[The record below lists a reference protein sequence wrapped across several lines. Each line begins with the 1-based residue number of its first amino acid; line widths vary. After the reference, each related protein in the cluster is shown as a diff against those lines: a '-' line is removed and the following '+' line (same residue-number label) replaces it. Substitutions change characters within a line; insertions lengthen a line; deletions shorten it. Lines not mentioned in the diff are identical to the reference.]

1 MDRIVLLMLEKKSAG
16 LMRDRLTNNY
26 QVLETEIDQS
36 LDFSFDLGIVDESA
50 LKLSWE
56 EVQSRKEAAKPVF
69 LPFLLVAARRNAD
82 FVTRHLWQTVD
93 EIIWM
98 PINHM
103 ELQTRVENLLRTR
116 RLSLEA
122 QRLTTADLITGV
134 HNRRHFFALGNREL
148 NRARRFH
155 RSLSVLMAEVDHF
168 QDICDNYDYEVANQ
182 ALRLTAKHF
191 LKNLRVID
199 VLGRYAEEKFVI
211 LLTDTDMNGAE
222 KVAERLVQEMGE
234 TQLNTERGSI
244 NPTISLG
251 ISSANGDL
259 PNLESLVER
268 ADNALCA
275 AKQAGRHCYRMERVH
290 ANGIDYIGPA
300 PLERAPAFGSQS

>member
-1 MDRIVLLMLEKKSAG
+1 LDRIVVLMQEKKSAD

-50 LKLSWE
+50 LKQSWK

-69 LPFLLVAARRNAD
+69 LPFLLVAARRNAA

-93 EIIWM
+93 EIIWV
-98 PINHM
+98 PINHL

-134 HNRRHFFALGNREL
+134 HNRRHFFTLGNREL
-148 NRARRFH
+148 NRARRFN
-155 RSLSVLMAEVDHF
+155 RSLSVIMAEVDHF
-168 QDICDNYDYEVANQ
+168 QGICDNYDYEVGNQ
-182 ALRLTAKHF
+182 ALRLTAKR
-191 LKNLRVID
+191 LLQDLRIID
-199 VLGRYAEEKFVI
+199 VLGRYGDEKFVI
-211 LLTDTDMNGAE
+211 LLADTDMNGAE
-222 KVAERLVQEMGE
+222 KVAARLVRQNGE
-234 TQLNTERGSI
+234 THLNTERGSI
-244 NPTISLG
+244 TPTISLG
-251 ISSANGDL
+251 ISSAAGEI
-259 PNLESLVER
+259 PTLETLVDR

-275 AKQAGRHCYRMERVH
+275 AKQAGRRCYRMERLH
-290 ANGIDYIGPA
+290 PDGIDFVGP
-300 PLERAPAFGSQS
+300 GCT

>member
-1 MDRIVLLMLEKKSAG
+1 MDRIVLLMLEKKNAG
-16 LMRDRLTNNY
+16 LMRDRLANHY

-36 LDFSFDLGIVDESA
+36 LDFSFDLGIVDASA
-50 LKLSWE
+50 LKQSWE

-69 LPFLLVAARRNAD
+69 LPFLLMAARRNAD

-93 EIIWM
+93 EIIWL
-98 PINHM
+98 PVNHL
-103 ELQTRVENLLRTR
+103 ELQTRVENLLRSR

-134 HNRRHFFALGNREL
+134 YNRRHFFALGNREL

-168 QDICDNYDYEVANQ
+168 QGICDNYDYEVGNQ
-182 ALRLTAKHF
+182 ALRLTAKRF

-199 VLGRYAEEKFVI
+199 VMGRYAEEKFVI

-222 KVAERLVQEMGE
+222 KVAARLVQEIGE
-234 TQLNTERGSI
+234 THLNTERGSI
-244 NPTISLG
+244 TPTISLG

-259 PNLESLVER
+259 PTLESLVER

-275 AKQAGRHCYRMERVH
+275 AKQAGRGCYRMERLH
-290 ANGIDYIGPA
+290 SDGIDFVGP
-300 PLERAPAFGSQS
+300 GCN

>member
-1 MDRIVLLMLEKKSAG
+1 MDRIILLLQEKKTAG
-16 LMRDRLTNNY
+16 RVRDRLVKNY

-36 LDFSFDLGIVDESA
+36 LDFSFDLGIVDEAA
-50 LKLSWE
+50 LRQSWE
-56 EVQSRKEAAKPVF
+56 EVQSRKAAAQPVF

-93 EIIWM
+93 EIIWI
-98 PINHM
+98 PINNL
-103 ELQTRVENLLRTR
+103 ELQTRVENLLRSR

-134 HNRRHFFALGNREL
+134 HNRRHFFTLGNREL

-155 RSLSVLMAEVDHF
+155 RSLAVVMAEVDHF
-168 QDICDNYDYEVANQ
+168 QMICDSYDYEVGNQ
-182 ALRLTAKHF
+182 ALRLAAKRF
-191 LKNLRVID
+191 LKNLRAID

-222 KVAERLVQEMGE
+222 KVAERLVQEIGE
-234 TQLNTERGSI
+234 TRLHTDRGSI
-244 NPTISLG
+244 TPTISLG
-251 ISSANGDL
+251 ISSATGEM
-259 PNLESLVER
+259 PTLESLVER

-275 AKQAGRHCYRMERVH
+275 AKQAGRHCYRMERLDSD
-290 ANGIDYIGPA
+290 GIDFVGPGC
-300 PLERAPAFGSQS
+300 E

>member
-1 MDRIVLLMLEKKSAG
+1 MDRIVLLMQEKKSAG
-16 LMRDRLTNNY
+16 LMRDRLVTNY
-26 QVLETEIDQS
+26 QVLEPEMDQS

-50 LKLSWE
+50 LKQIWE

-93 EIIWM
+93 EIIWT
-98 PINHM
+98 PINHL

-134 HNRRHFFALGNREL
+134 HNRRHFFSLGNREL

-155 RSLSVLMAEVDHF
+155 RPLSVLMAEVDHF
-168 QDICDNYDYEVANQ
+168 QDICDNYDYEVGNQ
-182 ALRLTAKHF
+182 ALRLTAKRF
-191 LKNLRVID
+191 LKHLRIID

-222 KVAERLVQEMGE
+222 KVAARLVREIGE
-234 TQLNTERGSI
+234 NRLSTERGFI
-244 NPTISLG
+244 TPTISLG

-259 PNLESLVER
+259 PSLESLVER
-268 ADNALCA
+268 AENALCA
-275 AKQAGRHCYRMERVH
+275 AKQAGRGCYRMERLH
-290 ANGIDYIGPA
+290 PGGIDFVGP
-300 PLERAPAFGSQS
+300 GGT

>member
-1 MDRIVLLMLEKKSAG
+1 VERIVLLMQEKKSAG

-50 LKLSWE
+50 LKQSWE
-56 EVQSRKEAAKPVF
+56 AVQSRKEAAKPVF
-69 LPFLLVAARRNAD
+69 LPFLLMAARRNAD

-93 EIIWM
+93 EIIWL
-98 PINHM
+98 PVNPL
-103 ELQTRVENLLRTR
+103 ELQTRVENLLRSR

-122 QRLTTADLITGV
+122 QRLTTEDLITGV
-134 HNRRHFFALGNREL
+134 HNRRHFFSLGNREL
-148 NRARRFH
+148 NRARRFN

-168 QDICDNYDYEVANQ
+168 QGICDNFDYEVGNQ
-182 ALRLTAKHF
+182 ALRLTAKRF

-222 KVAERLVQEMGE
+222 KVASRLVQEIGE
-234 TQLNTERGSI
+234 THLNTERGSI
-244 NPTISLG
+244 TPTISLG
-251 ISSANGDL
+251 ISSANGEI
-259 PNLESLVER
+259 PTLESLVER
-268 ADNALCA
+268 AENALCA
-275 AKQAGRHCYRMERVH
+275 AKQAGRGCYRMERLYPD
-290 ANGIDYIGPA
+290 GIDFVGP
-300 PLERAPAFGSQS
+300 GCT

>member
-1 MDRIVLLMLEKKSAG
+1 MQEKKSAG

-50 LKLSWE
+50 LKQSWE
-56 EVQSRKEAAKPVF
+56 AVQSRKEAAKPVF
-69 LPFLLVAARRNAD
+69 LPFLLMAARRNAD

-93 EIIWM
+93 EIIWL
-98 PINHM
+98 PVNPL
-103 ELQTRVENLLRTR
+103 ELQTRVENLLRSR

-122 QRLTTADLITGV
+122 QRLTTEDLITGV
-134 HNRRHFFALGNREL
+134 NNRRHFFSLGNREL
-148 NRARRFH
+148 NRARRFN

-168 QDICDNYDYEVANQ
+168 QGICDNFDYEVGNQ
-182 ALRLTAKHF
+182 ALRLTAKRF

-199 VLGRYAEEKFVI
+199 VLGRYAEEKFVM

-222 KVAERLVQEMGE
+222 KVASRLVQEIAE
-234 TQLNTERGSI
+234 THLNTERGSI
-244 NPTISLG
+244 TPTISLG
-251 ISSANGDL
+251 ISSANGEM
-259 PNLESLVER
+259 PTLESLVER

-275 AKQAGRHCYRMERVH
+275 AKQAGRGCYRMERLH
-290 ANGIDYIGPA
+290 LDGFDFIGP
-300 PLERAPAFGSQS
+300 GCT